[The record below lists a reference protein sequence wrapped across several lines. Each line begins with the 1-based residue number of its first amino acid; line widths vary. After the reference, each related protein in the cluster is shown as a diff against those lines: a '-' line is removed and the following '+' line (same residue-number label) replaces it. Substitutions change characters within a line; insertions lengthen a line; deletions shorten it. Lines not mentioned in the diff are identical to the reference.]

1 MRGAAGML
9 LIASIDWDASA
20 ERLAVACGADH
31 PSAGQVAL
39 FSTNRKPVIA
49 AQLIGMIK
57 PGANTKSETAVSFHQ
72 SYSCGALLAVRHGV
86 SSISTV
92 PLIFTRG
99 SS

>member
-1 MRGAAGML
+1 MRDAAGKL

-57 PGANTKSETAVSFHQ
+57 PGANTETETAVSFHH
-72 SYSCGALLAVRHGV
+72 SYSRGALLAVRHGV
-86 SSISTV
+86 SSISTI
-92 PLIFTRG
+92 PLVFTRG
-99 SS
+99 NS